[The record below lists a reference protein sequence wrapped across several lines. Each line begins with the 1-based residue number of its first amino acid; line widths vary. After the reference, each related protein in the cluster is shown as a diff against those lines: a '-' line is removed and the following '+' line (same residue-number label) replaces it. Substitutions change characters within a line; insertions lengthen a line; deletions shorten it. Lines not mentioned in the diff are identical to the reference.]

1 MYIHA
6 SQMRGSTRPVEASFP
21 QPAMEGTEGRHKPIR
36 ITAILRREDDRYGFA
51 GHLATSVGL
60 ACALCNTV
68 FRQVVELDFSLRY
81 RPAGSTQL
89 STATLP
95 EDHELTPG
103 ECDVEQLD
111 DQGRIDL
118 ISFSRDQIY
127 LALPLQPRCR
137 ENCRGLCSQCGTD
150 LNTATCACAI
160 RPPDPRL
167 AALAEL
173 RKRF

>member
-1 MYIHA
+1 MSDKKLPYQRIVLKLSGEALLGDADYGIDPKVIYRIA
-6 SQMRGSTRPVEASFP
+6 SEV
-21 QPAMEGTEGRHKPIR
+21 
-36 ITAILRREDDRYGFA
+36 
-51 GHLATSVGL
+51 
-60 ACALCNTV
+60 
-68 FRQVVELDFSLRY
+68 RQVVELDFSLRY

-89 STATLP
+89 STDTLP
-95 EDHELTPG
+95 EYHELTPG